1 VSDTVPMAV
10 LPEVPES
17 TQRLEFR
24 NWSYDDVPFVL
35 DMYSRPDVCRFIGG
49 NPIPAGDEDEAQAR
63 IARWN
68 ARTVQPHGLWA
79 IVPTSGAFAGEPVGN
94 LLFVPLPRS
103 DGEPPN
109 QDEIG
114 WHLHPKARGM
124 GFATEGAG
132 SLIKRA
138 RAAGVARIHAVVDAE
153 NAASLRVCERLG
165 MTRLGLTDE
174 WYGQQVVDHLL
185 EL

>member
-1 VSDTVPMAV
+1 MAV
-10 LPEVPES
+10 LPEVPEA
-17 TQRLEFR
+17 TERLEFR
-24 NWSYDDVPFVL
+24 TWSYDDVPFVL

-68 ARTVQPHGLWA
+68 ARTVPPRGLWA
-79 IVPTSGAFAGEPVGN
+79 IVPTSGEFAGKPVGN

-103 DGEPPN
+103 DGQPPN

-132 SLIKRA
+132 ALIKRA
-138 RAAGVARIHAVVDAE
+138 RAAGVSRVHAVVDAE

-165 MTRLGLTDE
+165 MTRLGLTDQ
-174 WYGQQVVDHLL
+174 WYGQQVVDHIL